1 MRNYY
6 STMHSGLLCI
16 VDVITYN
23 SNPNLYVMY
32 PSKLMPL
39 CPVALPSNPNAI
51 DCVPKPLVL
60 RTTGITGDVNNKNTH
75 DLIKQL

>member
-1 MRNYY
+1 MHFQYGNYY
-6 STMHSGLLCI
+6 CSGC
-16 VDVITYN
+16 N
-23 SNPNLYVMY
+23 HSNPNVYVMH

-75 DLIKQL
+75 DLIKQ